1 MVKNKLVESSML
13 LLSFSDEAL
22 SEETDSLDDGMALLN
37 ASDGPMLETE
47 PLLVGIITVASDCE
61 DAIADDAGSLD
72 NVSLP
77 VFWDDSV
84 PGASP
89 EELGCMIGLPD
100 GSALCLLALDRI
112 AVTFKELTASVETE
126 SLAGMAALGDRVG
139 SIDETTAVG
148 KERRGPD
155 SEIETLDLTKSP
167 VVEAL
172 KLGEKAGSLLVTG
185 KLWVAEVRTLLMD
198 RDEAMP
204 DVSTDFDD
212 GSLADSTGLSVEDA

>member
-1 MVKNKLVESSML
+1 MVKDKLVESSML

-22 SEETDSLDDGMALLN
+22 SEETDSLDDGMTLLN

-47 PLLVGIITVASDCE
+47 PLLVGIITLASDCE
-61 DAIADDAGSLD
+61 DAMADDAGSLG

-89 EELGCMIGLPD
+89 EELDCMIGLPD
-100 GSALCLLALDRI
+100 GSALCLLALDL
-112 AVTFKELTASVETE
+112 TFKELTASVETE

-155 SEIETLDLTKSP
+155 LEIETLDLTKSP

-185 KLWVAEVRTLLMD
+185 KLWVAEVGTLLMD
-198 RDEAMP
+198 RDEAMS
-204 DVSTDFDD
+204 DLSTDFDD
-212 GSLADSTGLSVEDA
+212 GSLVDSTGVTVEDA